1 MCGVC
6 RGGSLL
12 VILRVKGGVFGIEV
26 LIQVGGE
33 FLHALLGGERGEH
46 HVHGVAG
53 QARGLVHLRHGLH
66 VRDDFVEDVVAKL
79 LVGVLTT
86 AETELEADLVAMV
99 QEAFRTG
106 HFHII
111 VIGIRTDAELDFL
124 KFDGSALVVF
134 LELGLLVFVLAV
146 INHAAYGRIGIAGHF
161 HQVQTQ
167 SLGFFQRVARVHD
180 AQLVA
185 VGSHYPHAER
195 ANPFI
200 DPSLIAAVT
209 AAISVIILRWLGWHV
224 RILLN

>member
-1 MCGVC
+1 M
-6 RGGSLL
+6 
-12 VILRVKGGVFGIEV
+12 
-26 LIQVGGE
+26 GGE
-33 FLHALLGGERGEH
+33 FLHALLGGERGKH

-86 AETELEADLVAMV
+86 AETELEADLVAMI
-99 QEAFRTG
+99 QKAFRTG

-124 KFDGSALVVF
+124 KLDGSALVVF
-134 LELGLLVFVLAV
+134 LEFGLLVFVLAV

-185 VGSHYPHAER
+185 VGSHYPHAGR